1 MNNGKKHWEEVYETK
16 PLSEVSW
23 YEPVPETSL
32 QLINRLNLPKD
43 AAIIDIGGGDSL
55 LVDYLLEQG
64 YTNITVLD
72 ISARAIERAKQRLN
86 NKAER
91 VKWIV
96 SDILQYKT
104 KEKYDLW
111 YDRATFHFLTKPH
124 DQQTYIA
131 AVRKSLKSKGYFLLS
146 TFTTNGPKKCSG
158 LQIQQYSESS
168 LSKLL
173 KKYFTK
179 LGCLVKTHITPF
191 KTMQQ
196 FIYCSFQNY

>member
-1 MNNGKKHWEEVYETK
+1 MNNWKKHWDEVYETK

-32 QLINRLNLPKD
+32 QLINKLNLPKD
-43 AAIIDIGGGDSL
+43 AAIIDIGG
-55 LVDYLLEQG
+55 
-64 YTNITVLD
+64 YTDITVLD
-72 ISARAIERAKQRLN
+72 ISDKAIERAKRRLS
-86 NKAER
+86 NKAEQ

-104 KEKYDLW
+104 QQKYDLW
-111 YDRATFHFLTKPH
+111 HDRATFHFLTNQQ
-124 DQQTYIA
+124 DCQTYIA
-131 AVRKSLKSKGYFLLS
+131 RAHKSLKSKGYFLLS
-146 TFTTNGPKKCSG
+146 TFTTNGPEKCSG